1 MPVVVRLAAGH
12 KQPFELILTATVPVQ
27 PGTTEAT
34 IPLPRFPGAIERDA
48 TIAATVPDGMDV
60 RGEAHEWDG
69 ERSAVWGNALTPAP
83 GPNGKTGRAVTTV
96 TGKADG
102 GLARAVLGW
111 QPYRPDLTADVRADV
126 TLFDRQILVQQTIRL
141 RSPDG
146 LPRPLR
152 FRGPPTAAGVRVQL
166 SQTPLESLGPGE
178 WSLTVPPDTKEI
190 TLKIDFGIPLPTQ
203 PADDRGP
210 RQMPVGLLWPATAV
224 RADTIVR
231 VWSNTVS
238 GRTLTNLST
247 GWRELPIEPVADRDA
262 LPALALV
269 ASGGEV
275 PLVLES
281 REAEEASAAA
291 VWVDRGLIQAWAVE
305 DGATRYRARFLLRRW
320 LTPAIEVGLPGPL
333 AGPTPEFLRDGQKVE
348 ASPVPDAGTGART
361 FRIPLPEPRPG
372 RTAVIEV
379 RYQLPAARGA
389 DSAYQPP
396 LLPSAAF
403 AGPVRWQVSVPPGAL
418 PLLTTG
424 ATAEFRW
431 RWRRRNNRAEAARV
445 VR

>member
-1 MPVVVRLAAGH
+1 M
-12 KQPFELILTATVPVQ
+12 
-27 PGTTEAT
+27 
-34 IPLPRFPGAIERDA
+34 
-48 TIAATVPDGMDV
+48 
-60 RGEAHEWDG
+60 
-69 ERSAVWGNALTPAP
+69 
-83 GPNGKTGRAVTTV
+83 

-111 QPYRPDLTADVRADV
+111 QPHRPDLTADVRADV

-152 FRGPPTAAGVRVQL
+152 FRGPPTAAGVRVQP

-178 WSLTVPPDTKEI
+178 WRLTVPPDTKEI

-269 ASGGEV
+269 ASGGEA

-281 REAEEASAAA
+281 READEASAVA

-305 DGATRYRARFLLRRW
+305 DGATGTGRGSCCAVAHAGNRGAAPRTAR
-320 LTPAIEVGLPGPL
+320 G
-333 AGPTPEFLRDGQKVE
+333 
-348 ASPVPDAGTGART
+348 SDAGVPSRRAEGRSVSSSRRRHRRADV
-361 FRIPLPEPRPG
+361 PHSPPG
-372 RTAVIEV
+372 T
-379 RYQLPAARGA
+379 AARANSG
-389 DSAYQPP
+389 Y
-396 LLPSAAF
+396 
-403 AGPVRWQVSVPPGAL
+403 
-418 PLLTTG
+418 
-424 ATAEFRW
+424 
-431 RWRRRNNRAEAARV
+431 
-445 VR
+445 